1 MSALMFIRIQRRS
14 LRLIPL
20 GIELLIQLQPQNQH
34 QS

>member
-1 MSALMFIRIQRRS
+1 MFIRIQRRS